1 VVTVWKEEVKKKKSN
16 DLITTLN
23 YNYYK
28 YFSLPKL
35 PSSHTTFFK
44 KVVYVSVKV
53 LLFLVFYSS
62 SCERV

>member
-28 YFSLPKL
+28 YFPLPKL

-44 KVVYVSVKV
+44 KVV
-53 LLFLVFYSS
+53 
-62 SCERV
+62 